1 MIAAGSVFLSG
12 MDEKNQGQLASQL
25 ARWAALV

>member
-12 MDEKNQGQLASQL
+12 MDEKSHGELTCQL
-25 ARWAALV
+25 ARRAALL